1 MNHPCPIRRCP
12 REVPEHLLM
21 CGIHWRLVSPP
32 LQRAVYAAYRHG
44 AGMGSLALL
53 QAQRAAIRFANERVG
68 EVYP

>member
-21 CGIHWRLVSPP
+21 CGIHWRLVSSP
-32 LQRAVYAAYRHG
+32 LQGAVYSAYRHG
-44 AGMGSLALL
+44 EGRGSLALL